1 MNPEEVVKKF
11 FDSWNEHDVGSAVAL
26 LDSEVV
32 GSNPL
37 ASQQKY
43 GLEGF
48 RKGIEAYD
56 KAFPDL
62 NMEITKIVTHGDTVA
77 VEEVETATFKAPLE
91 VATLTIPPTNR
102 FYELRVACFFR
113 VNAKGLIAEMRNY
126 WDTRTF
132 FQQLGIDLESYSKL
146 MRSMV

>member
-11 FDSWNEHDVGSAVAL
+11 FDRWNEHDFDGAVAL

-77 VEEVETATFKAPLE
+77 VEEVETATFKALLE

-102 FYELRVACFFR
+102 PNEMRVACFFR
-113 VNAKGLIAEMRNY
+113 VNAEGLIAEMRNY
-126 WDTRTF
+126 WDTRSY
-132 FQQLGIDLESYSKL
+132 FQQLGIDFESFSKL
-146 MRSMV
+146 MMPM

>member
-11 FDSWNEHDVGSAVAL
+11 FDSWNEHDVDSAVAL

-43 GLEGF
+43 GLEGV
-48 RKGIEAYD
+48 RKGIEAYN

-62 NMEITKIVTHGDTVA
+62 KMNITKIVTHGDTVA
-77 VEEVETATFKAPLE
+77 VEEVETATFKDPLE

-113 VNAKGLIAEMRNY
+113 VNAKGLIAEIRNY
-126 WDTRTF
+126 WDTRMF
-132 FQQLGIDLESYSKL
+132 FQQLGIDPESFSKF
-146 MRSMV
+146 MGSM